1 MKKTKKTAA
10 TKAVKKAPK
19 PAKAAHKAPK
29 GTTHGGH
36 THIPVDGRVAT
47 GVINLDPLIEKGFV
61 PKSINLVVGDAGSG
75 KTIFAMQFLMEGL
88 RRGESCIYITFEEK
102 KDKLYEDMAEF
113 GWDFDK
119 YEKTKDFSYLE
130 YSPEQVKSLIEE
142 GGGTVDQLITKKKV
156 SRLVIDSITSF
167 SLLYQDELSR
177 KEAGLALFELIN
189 KWGCTAVLT
198 SQAISRRDELIT
210 SSLEF
215 EADSIVLLYHVKQ
228 KGNRL
233 RALEILKMRG
243 TKHSNKTMGMNI
255 ANHGIEVRPGKPIN
269 LEY

>member
-1 MKKTKKTAA
+1 MTMKKTKKSTA
-10 TKAVKKAPK
+10 TKKEVKKK
-19 PAKAAHKAPK
+19 NVKQAKAAPKAPK

-36 THIPVDGRVAT
+36 THIPVNSRVPT
-47 GVINLDPLIEKGFV
+47 GVINLDPLIEKGLV
-61 PKSINLVVGDAGSG
+61 PKSINLIVGDAGSG

-167 SLLYQDELSR
+167 SL
-177 KEAGLALFELIN
+177 
-189 KWGCTAVLT
+189 
-198 SQAISRRDELIT
+198 
-210 SSLEF
+210 
-215 EADSIVLLYHVKQ
+215 
-228 KGNRL
+228 
-233 RALEILKMRG
+233 
-243 TKHSNKTMGMNI
+243 
-255 ANHGIEVRPGKPIN
+255 
-269 LEY
+269 